1 MCPVCVANA
10 TLAAVSAISAGG
22 LSAFAGRK
30 LFLKTER
37 NDQTNETGGEKMKI
51 ETMEPKTNTSELN
64 PSKVVSR
71 DEWLIARKD
80 LLTREKELT
89 RLRDEVSRHLRE
101 LPWVK
106 IDKEYVFDGPDG
118 KETLADLLDGRSQ
131 LIVYHFMLG
140 PGWEEGCK
148 SCSYLADHFDG
159 ANWHLPHR
167 DVTFVV
173 VSRAPLSEIERYK
186 KRMGWR
192 FKWISSHSN
201 DFNFDYHVSF
211 TKEEEKK
218 NKACYNYEV
227 GEYINDEM
235 PGLSVFYKQENGDVF
250 HTYSTYARG
259 LDILVGAYNFL
270 DLVPKGRDEDH
281 LDFTMDWVRRHDEY

>member
-1 MCPVCVANA
+1 MCPVCFANA
-10 TLAAVSAISAGG
+10 TLAAVSAISAAG

-89 RLRDEVSRHLRE
+89 RLRDEVSRHRRE

-106 IDKEYVFDGPDG
+106 IDKDYVFDGPDG
-118 KETLADLLDGRSQ
+118 KETLADLFDGRSQ

-167 DVTFVV
+167 GVTLVV
-173 VSRAPLSEIERYK
+173 ISRAPFSEIEPFK

-192 FKWISSHSN
+192 FKWVSSSGN

-211 TKEEEKK
+211 TKEEEAKGQVY
-218 NKACYNYEV
+218 YNYGME
-227 GEYINDEM
+227 EFISEEL
-235 PGLSVFYKQENGDVF
+235 PGLSVFYKNEDGEVF

-270 DLVPKGRDEDH
+270 DLVPKGRDEDPEA
-281 LDFTMDWVRRHDEY
+281 TMSWVRHHDRY